1 MTITPAAALKRL
13 AELPLAR
20 FATVGIIA
28 TAMDFGLFSALV
40 FGAGLAPAPAN
51 AISYALSLF
60 ANFNLNRRWT
70 FRQAKDAKTAARQGG
85 RFLVSNAGGLIL
97 STAIVGGLALH
108 IPELWAKIASVPI
121 VFVWNYCLSRFWVF
135 RAEPGASQ
143 QP

>member
-1 MTITPAAALKRL
+1 MTIAPTAVLKRL

-20 FATVGIIA
+20 FATVGLISA
-28 TAMDFGLFSALV
+28 VVDFVFFAVLV
-40 FGAGLAPAPAN
+40 FGANVAPAPSN
-51 AISYALSLF
+51 AISYALSLV

-70 FRQAKDAKTAARQGG
+70 FKQEKDPKVAARQGG
-85 RFLVSNAGGLIL
+85 RFLVANTGGLLL

-108 IPELWAKIASVPI
+108 LPELWAKIASVPI

-135 RAEPGASQ
+135 RDAPVVSK